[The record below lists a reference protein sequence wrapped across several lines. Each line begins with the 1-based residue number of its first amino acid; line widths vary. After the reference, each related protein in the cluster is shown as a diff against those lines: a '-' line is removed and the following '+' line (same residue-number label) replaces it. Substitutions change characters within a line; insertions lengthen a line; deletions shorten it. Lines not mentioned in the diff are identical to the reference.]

1 MKFSQLFWLLPPST
15 VSTDPLPKT
24 NRAVKTFSKQLLSV
38 LWAFKY
44 WEKKFK
50 NWNAWLVHIDIW
62 EHNVQVFSNQHLAE
76 DCHWTY
82 SKPLDFLSQ
91 KQRARQS
98 WPRRRHMAMIAEWR
112 DCCKPVWIRWN
123 RLHFLAEL
131 IIGLSILDTLRCLI
145 FSTHS
150 RNSLYRISGIWKI

>member
-1 MKFSQLFWLLPPST
+1 MKFSQLFGLLPSNT

-24 NRAVKTFSKQLLSV
+24 NRAVKTFSKSLLSV
-38 LWAFKY
+38 LLAFKY
-44 WEKKFK
+44 WGKKFK
-50 NWNAWLVHIDIW
+50 NQNAWLVHIDIC

-82 SKPLDFLSQ
+82 SNPLDFLSQ

-98 WPRRRHMAMIAEWR
+98 WHHRRRMAMIAKAGGCR
-112 DCCKPVWIRWN
+112 KPVWIRWN

-131 IIGLSILDTLRCLI
+131 IIGLSILDTLRFLI

-150 RNSLYRISGIWKI
+150 RN